1 MDRQPQPF
9 PFFSNNQP
17 LVPIS
22 LSFILGI
29 IAASYHWLN
38 DKTCFSIL
46 IITMLILTLG
56 IIKKWRFNF
65 LLICIVFF
73 LLGAILSSQQI
84 NPSFPPNHIKIIA
97 EQYSSGKKDDPGI
110 SIEGVLSDA
119 PERFPDKT
127 RLSIDTERIFINPPS
142 PPFNKGGMGGF
153 IPSPI
158 KDFGGKVTGKILI
171 TVGSPSVNPH
181 TKDFGVGVKVNYG
194 DRIRFVAKLRIP
206 RNFGNPGEFDYA
218 GNLAREG
225 IYATGYVENERWIAV
240 LGNEPQHGLRLMVER
255 LRDKIRDF
263 IDGSGM
269 ENSAIIKALIIGE
282 EGGISQETR
291 NSFNI
296 TATTHILSISGLHI
310 GIVALAAYWVTFQLL
325 RLSAKLTLAVNIRK
339 LAAVSGIIPVLLY
352 GAMAGFSVPTLRSV
366 IMVLIFII
374 AVLADRERSLYNT
387 LAVAALIILI
397 MSPQAPYDISFQL
410 SFISVLAI
418 LYLVPKIQTLW
429 KQRENMHKLLP
440 PHPAR
445 KLFAN
450 YFLSPLAVSI
460 AASLGTAPFVA
471 WHFHRVSLIGIFA
484 NLIAVPL
491 MGFAAV
497 ILGFISCL
505 GSFFNQSAALII
517 LKLADISIN
526 VSLWIVDLFAE
537 IPYASVFTTTPTI
550 TEAILFYLLIIC
562 VVEFNKAR
570 LFQYGIA
577 VVMLCFIVDYSFWHY
592 GLNHN
597 PNLKVTFISVG
608 QGDSALVEFPYGK
621 RMLIDGGGFYKE
633 DFDVG
638 ERIIAPFLWKNKIK
652 KIDYLIL
659 SHPQTDHM
667 KGLNFIAKR
676 FDVKEFRWNGE
687 AGNDWTYTELMQAL
701 DTHHIKKFITNS
713 STPPLNINGVHI
725 SFLNPS
731 QGSHLDVNNNSL
743 VVKLKYKDVS
753 LLFTGD
759 IGAAG
764 ESALLNQ
771 DKDIGATI
779 LKVPH
784 HGSRTSSTI
793 DFLNKVKP
801 ELAVASV
808 GYINPFGFPHP
819 EIAQRYKDLNIS
831 LLRTDIM
838 GAITIE
844 TDGKE
849 KRIISYR

>member
-1 MDRQPQPF
+1 
-9 PFFSNNQP
+9 
-17 LVPIS
+17 
-22 LSFILGI
+22 
-29 IAASYHWLN
+29 
-38 DKTCFSIL
+38 
-46 IITMLILTLG
+46 MLILTLG
-56 IIKKWRFNF
+56 IIRKWRLNF
-65 LLICIVFF
+65 LLIYIAFF

-84 NPSFPPNHIKIIA
+84 NPPFPPNHIKIIA
-97 EQYSSGKKDDPGI
+97 EQYNNGKKDNPGI
-110 SIEGVLSDA
+110 SIQGVLSDA

-127 RLSIDTERIFINPPS
+127 RLYIDAERIFTQKEI
-142 PPFNKGGMGGF
+142 
-153 IPSPI
+153 IP
-158 KDFGGKVTGKILI
+158 VTGKILI
-171 TVGSPSVNPH
+171 TVGSPSV
-181 TKDFGVGVKVNYG
+181 KVNYG
-194 DRIRFVAKLRIP
+194 DRIRFVAKPRMP

-218 GNLAREG
+218 GSLARQG
-225 IYATGYVENERWIAV
+225 IYVTGYVENERWIAV
-240 LGNEPQHGLRLMVER
+240 LGKEPRPGLRLMVER

-291 NSFNI
+291 NIFNI

-325 RLSAKLTLAVNIRK
+325 RLSERLTLAVNIRK

-352 GAMAGFSVPTLRSV
+352 GAVAGFSVPTLRSV

-397 MSPQAPYDISFQL
+397 MSPQALYDISFQL

-429 KQRENMHKLLP
+429 KQREDMHKLLP

-460 AASLGTAPFVA
+460 AASLGTTPFVA

-484 NLIAVPL
+484 NLIVVPL

-505 GSFFNQSAALII
+505 GSFFSQSAARTI

-526 VSLWIVDLFAE
+526 VSLWIVDLFAG

-550 TEAILFYLLIIC
+550 AEAILFYLLIIC

-592 GLNHN
+592 RLNHN
-597 PNLKVTFISVG
+597 LNLKVTFISVG

-638 ERIIAPFLWKNKIK
+638 ERILAPFLWKNKIK

-667 KGLNFIAKR
+667 KGLKFIAKR
-676 FDVKEFRWNGE
+676 FDAKEFRWNGE

-701 DTHHIKKFITNS
+701 DTNHIKKFITNS

-731 QGSHLDVNNNSL
+731 QGGHLDVNNNSL
-743 VVKLKYKDVS
+743 VVKLEYKDVS
-753 LLFTGD
+753 FLFTGD
-759 IGAAG
+759 IGAVG

-771 DKDIGATI
+771 DKDVSATI

-801 ELAVASV
+801 ELAVASA
-808 GYINPFGFPHP
+808 GYMNPFGFPHP
-819 EIAQRYKDLNIS
+819 EITQRYNDLNIS
-831 LLRTDIM
+831 LLRTDIV

-849 KRIISYR
+849 KRIMSYR